1 MKTILLGIS
10 GSISA
15 YKAADITSQLGKLG
29 YNVEVIMT
37 KSSTAF
43 ITPLTLQSLSKN
55 PVHTDVMEE
64 IAPNQIN
71 HIELAKKADLF
82 LVAPA
87 SANIIGKLAHGIA
100 DDMLSTVALAL
111 KEEVPKVI
119 APAMNT
125 YMYQNPIVQRNLT
138 ILKEVGYQEIM
149 PREALLACGDY
160 GRGALATVDEVVQ
173 TVMTILSEETRSP
186 L

>member
-1 MKTILLGIS
+1 MMKTILLGIS

-15 YKAADITSQLGKLG
+15 YKATDITSQFTKLG

-37 KSSTAF
+37 TNSTKF
-43 ITPLTLQSLSKN
+43 ITPLTPQSMSKN

-64 IAPNQIN
+64 IAPDKIN

-87 SANIIGKLAHGIA
+87 SANILAKLANGIA

-111 KEEVPKVI
+111 KEEVPKFI

-125 YMYQNPIVQRNLT
+125 YMYQNPITQRNLAT
-138 ILKEVGYQEIM
+138 LKEVGYHEID
-149 PREALLACGDY
+149 PREALLACGDF
-160 GRGALATVDEVVQ
+160 GRGALATVEEIVTTINEVL
-173 TVMTILSEETRSP
+173 TK
-186 L
+186 

>member
-1 MKTILLGIS
+1 MKTILLGVS

-15 YKAADITSQLGKLG
+15 YKSADIANQLVKLG

-37 KSSTAF
+37 QSSTEF

-55 PVHTDVMEE
+55 YVHTDVMQENF
-64 IAPNQIN
+64 PDKIN

-87 SANIIGKLAHGIA
+87 TANIIGKLANGLA
-100 DDMLSTVALAL
+100 DDLLTTVAMAL
-111 KEEVPKVI
+111 KEEVPKLI

-125 YMYQNPIVQRNLT
+125 YMYQNPVNQRNLNW
-138 ILKEVGYQEIM
+138 LREVGYKEID
-149 PREALLACGDY
+149 PREALLACGDF
-160 GRGALATVDEVVQ
+160 GKGALANIPDILDEVTQ
-173 TVMTILSEETRSP
+173 ALHESKE
-186 L
+186 

>member
-1 MKTILLGIS
+1 MMKTIVLGIS

-15 YKAADITSQLGKLG
+15 YKAADLTSQFIKLG
-29 YNVEVIMT
+29 YAVEVIMT
-37 KSSTAF
+37 TNSTKF

-55 PVHTDVMEE
+55 PVHLDIMEE
-64 IAPNQIN
+64 IRPDQIT

-87 SANIIGKLAHGIA
+87 SANSLAKLANGLA

-125 YMYQNPIVQRNLT
+125 YMYQNPITQRNLT
-138 ILKEVGYQEIM
+138 TLKEVGYHEIV
-149 PREALLACGDY
+149 PREALLACGDFGY
-160 GRGALATVDEVVQ
+160 GALATIEEIVTKVNE
-173 TVMTILSEETRSP
+173 ILTK
-186 L
+186 

>member
-1 MKTILLGIS
+1 MMKTILLGIS

-15 YKAADITSQLGKLG
+15 YKAADITSQLTKLG
-29 YNVEVIMT
+29 YNVDVIMT
-37 KSSTAF
+37 TNSTKF

-64 IAPNQIN
+64 IAPEKIN

-87 SANIIGKLAHGIA
+87 SANSLAKLANGIA

-111 KEEVPKVI
+111 KEDVPKFI

-125 YMYQNPIVQRNLT
+125 YMYQNPITQRNIAT
-138 ILKEVGYQEIM
+138 LKKLGIRKSIPEKHY
-149 PREALLACGDY
+149 
-160 GRGALATVDEVVQ
+160 
-173 TVMTILSEETRSP
+173 
-186 L
+186 